1 MLPINHKRMRR
12 TPEGVLMSLWVLP
25 SVILVSAFA
34 GYLFVEDFRE
44 LLLDVVAD
52 SLHWIVPCVIVLACG
67 LCFYQVVLHRPS
79 PRPVPSSRVTSSP
92 PLTPDL
98 FTPAATEANET
109 VDDGVPHTE
118 PERQARL
125 RVVIVEAPVP
135 GTEQYP
141 ALFRQLIEAQFEKH
155 FRTAG
160 IGLLADEQLR
170 ARIVIE
176 LQRVQEARALYDP
189 ATLQRVGDFHGATHG
204 AFWSLTKSG
213 VGWQLQC
220 RLVRFRTSEVLATA
234 SSTFANADSIGATV
248 QETAD
253 LLLSDI
259 AEVTILSPVESG
271 VCSRR
276 IVVSGRA
283 RYMPRTWTL
292 WLTLLPDTISA
303 HYPQMP
309 VTVQRN
315 DEWLAPEVYLGDENL
330 LQSQA
335 FTIYA
340 VLTDAEYSQR
350 MRDYIDRADNGGI
363 DVSKWPRQ
371 HYKLVSHVTVTRKP
385 AAARMGCSQG

>member
-1 MLPINHKRMRR
+1 
-12 TPEGVLMSLWVLP
+12 MSLWVLP
-25 SVILVSAFA
+25 FVILVLAFA
-34 GYLFVEDFRE
+34 AYLLVEDFRE

-52 SLHWIVPCVIVLACG
+52 SLHWIVPCVIVLAG
-67 LCFYQVVLHRPS
+67 GFCFYQVALHQPS
-79 PRPVPSSRVTSSP
+79 PLPVPSSRATSSP
-92 PLTPDL
+92 PLTPDSL
-98 FTPAATEANET
+98 TPADTEANET
-109 VDDGVPHTE
+109 VDDSVPHTE

-135 GTEQYP
+135 GAEQYP
-141 ALFRQLIEAQFEKH
+141 ALFRQQIEAQFEKH

-170 ARIVIE
+170 ATIVTE
-176 LQRVQEARALYDP
+176 LQHVQEARALYDP
-189 ATLQRVGDFHGATHG
+189 ATLQRVGNFHGATHG
-204 AFWSLTKSG
+204 AFWSLTKSAL
-213 VGWQLQC
+213 GWQLQC

-234 SSTFANADSIGATV
+234 STTFANADSIGATV

-259 AEVTILSPVESG
+259 AEVAILSPMENG
-271 VCSRR
+271 VCGRR
-276 IVVSGRA
+276 IIVSGRA
-283 RYMPRTWTL
+283 KYMPRTWTL

-315 DEWLAPEVYLGDENL
+315 DEWKAPEVYLGDETL

-340 VLTDAEYSQR
+340 VLTDSEYSQR
-350 MRDYIDRADNGGI
+350 MRDYIDRAENGGL

-385 AAARMGCSQG
+385 APPRIGCSQG